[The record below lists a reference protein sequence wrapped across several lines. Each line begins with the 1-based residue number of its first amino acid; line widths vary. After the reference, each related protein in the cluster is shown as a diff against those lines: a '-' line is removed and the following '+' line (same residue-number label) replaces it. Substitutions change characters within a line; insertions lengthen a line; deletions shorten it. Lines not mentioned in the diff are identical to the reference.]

1 LSEADRFFACPYC
14 RVRSCID
21 QKGYFRFL
29 FAASESIPENAEIIY
44 IPYWRFKG
52 TLFYGTLEN
61 GVANNYLDI
70 SRIALAAGVDC
81 LPGSL
86 GVRSQ
91 ALPLKLVC
99 AESRGRFLKPV
110 RLKTAMHEFD
120 RMNRYLR
127 LKDDIVF
134 KEYIGETASLIYS
147 PVYVQ
152 NNRLYD
158 GILNEPFRLSLP
170 ENIDFREMDACRPER
185 ETVFIAGLCP
195 SCGWDLDGDAQSL
208 TLVCR
213 NCQSLWRPR
222 RGQLVRVRFGCVESD
237 NPQATWLPFWR
248 METDISGAPLASF
261 ADLIRLGNL
270 PRVVQPDWENI
281 PFYFWSPAFKVRG
294 DIFHRLCLQL
304 AYTQPKADLVE
315 TIGRRRIRPITL
327 PASEGLESIKITLA
341 AIMRPAET
349 WLPRFSEINISPQR
363 VTLVFLPFDE
373 RPQDFFSPDTGIS
386 INRNILI
393 HAANL

>member
-1 LSEADRFFACPYC
+1 M
-14 RVRSCID
+14 
-21 QKGYFRFL
+21 
-29 FAASESIPENAEIIY
+29 FAAAESIPEHAEIIY

-70 SRIALAAGVDC
+70 SRIALPGGIDC

-91 ALPLKLVC
+91 ALALRLVS
-99 AESRGRFLKPV
+99 AESQGRFLRPMH
-110 RLKTAMHEFD
+110 LKEAMAEFD
-120 RMNRYLR
+120 RINRYLR
-127 LKDDIVF
+127 LKEDIVF

-147 PVYVQ
+147 PVYFH
-152 NNRLYD
+152 NERLHD
-158 GILNEPFRLSLP
+158 AILNEPVRLGYSERPDL
-170 ENIDFREMDACRPER
+170 ENMEACRPEQ

-195 SCGWDLDGDAQSL
+195 ACGWDLDGAAQSL
-208 TLVCR
+208 TLACR

-222 RGQLVRVRFGCVESD
+222 RGQLARIRFGCVESD

-248 METDISGAPLASF
+248 MEADISGASLNSF
-261 ADLIRLGNL
+261 ADLVRLGNL
-270 PRVVQPDWENI
+270 PRVVRPDWEDI

-304 AYTQPKADLVE
+304 AYAQPRADLVE
-315 TIGRRRIRPITL
+315 TIGRRRIHPITL
-327 PASEGLESIKITLA
+327 PASEGLESMKITLA

-349 WLPRFSEINISPQR
+349 WLPLFPEIGISPRR

-373 RPQDFFSPDTGIS
+373 RPHDLFSPGLNIS
-386 INRNILI
+386 INRNILV